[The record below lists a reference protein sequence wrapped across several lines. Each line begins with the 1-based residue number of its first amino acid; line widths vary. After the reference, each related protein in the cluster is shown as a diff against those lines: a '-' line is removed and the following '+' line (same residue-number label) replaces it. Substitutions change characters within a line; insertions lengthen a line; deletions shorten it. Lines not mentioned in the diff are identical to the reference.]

1 MSDIGSY
8 ATAKDKNRQVI
19 VSTMSKNM
27 TEGEKI
33 AVVTGSSSGIGFETS
48 LLLAKNGFR
57 TYATVRNL
65 EKAKAIKNIS
75 DKGDLPIRVVELD
88 VDSDKSVKDAIDRI
102 NDESKRIDVLVNN
115 AGYALVGALED
126 LSMDEI
132 KAQFETN
139 LFGAIRVMKAVLPTM
154 RKQQGGGTIVNISS
168 MGGRIAFPLDP
179 AYHGTKFALEGVS
192 ESVHY
197 ETEPFGIKVVLI
209 EPGIIGSNFLRNA
222 KLAQMAVEP
231 SSPYAPMVQ
240 TLQKV
245 APSFYD
251 QATPPEEVAKA
262 ILKVVTIDNPDL
274 RYVVG
279 NDAIQMMK
287 AREGMSDPEFE
298 GLIKQ
303 QFHLQ

>member
-65 EKAKAIKNIS
+65 EKAKAIRDIS
-75 DKGDLPIRVVELD
+75 EKGELPIQVVELD

-168 MGGRIAFPLDP
+168 MGGRIAFPFDP
-179 AYHGTKFALEGVS
+179 AYHGTKFALEGVT